1 MDRFA
6 RAIAFGLLLGTAA
19 VCAGCGGAS
28 GLLGGTANAE
38 TAADAPGKLNNDH
51 PLARPIAVAWTS
63 ARAHRCGFNFDPFKL
78 KASYLAYE
86 AKHTGAD
93 QLSKVERSY
102 DDTYRVIR
110 DRVGGDPDYCT
121 DSKSA
126 EIKADLVRHLAG
138 DFTPKFPQTKVV
150 ETCGFLGLA
159 CPEVRRDE
167 KFDTKK
173 FWEDDRAK
181 GYGGR

>member
-6 RAIAFGLLLGTAA
+6 KSIAFGLLLFA
-19 VCAGCGGAS
+19 VTLSAGCSGAGGM
-28 GLLGGTANAE
+28 LGGSANAE
-38 TAADAPGKLNNDH
+38 TAPDGPGRISNDH

-86 AKHTGAD
+86 AKQSGPD

-121 DSKSA
+121 NRKSA

-138 DFTPKFPQTKVV
+138 DFTPKLPQTKVA
-150 ETCGFLGLA
+150 ETCGFLGMA
-159 CPEVRRDE
+159 CADVRRDE
-167 KFDTKK
+167 KFDTKR
-173 FWEDDRAK
+173 FWEQDSAQNSR
-181 GYGGR
+181 